1 MIMKAYK
8 PSGYNSVSPYL
19 IVDSAQKMIDLLKR
33 VFDVKDLRKY
43 EMPGGEIV
51 HAEVQLDDSVIMM
64 ADATEGWPQNQLLI
78 HVYVPNVNEVFKKAL
93 GAGCKSV
100 QEPKEQERDPDR
112 RGTFKDF
119 AGNFWS
125 VSTQLE
131 KDS

>member
-1 MIMKAYK
+1 MTMKAYK

-19 IVDSAQKMIDLLKR
+19 VVNSAQKMIDLLKR

-43 EMPGGEIV
+43 EMPGGKIV

-78 HVYVPNVNEVFKKAL
+78 HVYVPDVNAVFKKAL
-93 GAGCKSV
+93 DAGCESI
-100 QEPKEQERDPDR
+100 QELKEQEGDPDR

-131 KDS
+131 KGS